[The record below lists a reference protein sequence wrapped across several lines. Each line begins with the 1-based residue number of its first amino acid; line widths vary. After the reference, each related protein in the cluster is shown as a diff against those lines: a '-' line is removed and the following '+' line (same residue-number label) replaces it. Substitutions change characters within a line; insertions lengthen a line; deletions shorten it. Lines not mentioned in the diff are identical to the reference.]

1 VQSRLV
7 PVIYPHAGDP
17 PLDGSPGHPWMPTAS
32 CIGNFLILLGLE
44 LLGYELLGYED
55 HVRRL

>member
-1 VQSRLV
+1 
-7 PVIYPHAGDP
+7 
-17 PLDGSPGHPWMPTAS
+17 MPTAS